1 MKKRF
6 LLASLILTSQASFGQ
21 LTQANEPAIGA
32 SSSMY
37 VVDTG
42 TVTMASISSVT
53 GTGVT
58 WDYSTVHM
66 NMATTEAIS
75 VSDAASTPNAS
86 SYPTSTKAITQG
98 TILQYF
104 NSTATERVSQG
115 FVFTDPTFGEVVIV
129 FDQDEAIQLTYPFAF
144 GNTSTDIYAGSTT
157 VDIGLG
163 PMPATV
169 DGQVY
174 STIDGTGTLRLPD
187 ADLTNLFRL
196 TTIDTTI
203 ANVSGMAVEVIR
215 IQHEYYD
222 LADQNLPI
230 FVDAF
235 ISISGMGQ
243 QRQVL
248 SKNFSTLGLENNT
261 INNLVLYPNPSNGE
275 FTVSGEFAKGAVEV
289 IDLAGRTVYSS
300 DITSGSSVKLNDVK
314 SGMYTVKV
322 IADGKASVQKIT
334 IK

>member
-21 LTQANEPAIGA
+21 LTQANEPAAGT
-32 SSSMY
+32 SSTMY

-42 TVTMASISSVT
+42 AVTMASISSVT

-58 WDYSTVHM
+58 WDYSTVMM
-66 NMATTEAIS
+66 NMATTQDIS

-129 FDQDEAIQLTYPFAF
+129 FDQDEAIQMTYPFAF
-144 GNTSTDIYAGSTT
+144 GSTSTDVYEGSTT
-157 VDIGLG
+157 VDIGFG

-169 DGQVY
+169 DGQVH

-196 TTIDTTI
+196 TTMDTTV

-230 FVDAF
+230 FVDAY
-235 ISISGMGQ
+235 ISISGFGE

-275 FTVSGEFAKGAVEV
+275 FTISGDFAKGSVEV
-289 IDLAGRTVYSS
+289 TDLSGRTVYSS
-300 DITSGSSVKLNDVK
+300 EVTAGASVKLNDVK

-322 IADGKASVQKIT
+322 TADGKASVQKIT

>member
-129 FDQDEAIQLTYPFAF
+129 FDQNEAIQLTYPFAF
-144 GNTSTDIYAGSTT
+144 GSTSTDIYAGSTT

-261 INNLVLYPNPSNGE
+261 INNFVLYPNPSNGE
-275 FTVSGEFAKGAVEV
+275 FTISGEFAKGTVEV

-300 DITSGSSVKLNDVK
+300 EVNAGASVKLNDVK

>member
-129 FDQDEAIQLTYPFAF
+129 FDQNEAIQLTYPFAF
-144 GNTSTDIYAGSTT
+144 GSTSTDIYAGSTT

-275 FTVSGEFAKGAVEV
+275 FTVSGEFAKGTVEV

-300 DITSGSSVKLNDVK
+300 EVNAGASVKLNDVK